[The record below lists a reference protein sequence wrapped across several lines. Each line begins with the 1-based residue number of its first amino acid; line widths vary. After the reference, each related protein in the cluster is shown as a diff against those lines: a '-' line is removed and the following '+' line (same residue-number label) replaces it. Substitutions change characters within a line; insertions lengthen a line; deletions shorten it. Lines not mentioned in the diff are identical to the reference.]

1 MPSTF
6 DDEFQFRWF
15 ENRDMSQK
23 IVDFQPSKIKL
34 VSISNRWTENE
45 TLKSKKVRVISK
57 PSKKRQSIRYNE
69 LRFELKFDP
78 D

>member
-69 LRFELKFDP
+69 LRFDLKFDP